1 MTYEEMERLVF
12 DDNTDPIPGS
22 WRDEVVKAA
31 LEIHKQ
37 RRDDYILGAF
47 IVLARKT
54 RQDML
59 FALLGVE
66 VTA

>member
-1 MTYEEMERLVF
+1 MTYEEMDRSVF
-12 DDNTDPIPGS
+12 SDNTDPIPGS
-22 WRDEVVKAA
+22 WRDEAVKAA
-31 LEIHKQ
+31 FEIHE
-37 RRDDYILGAF
+37 RHGDYALGGF

-66 VTA
+66 VTAQ